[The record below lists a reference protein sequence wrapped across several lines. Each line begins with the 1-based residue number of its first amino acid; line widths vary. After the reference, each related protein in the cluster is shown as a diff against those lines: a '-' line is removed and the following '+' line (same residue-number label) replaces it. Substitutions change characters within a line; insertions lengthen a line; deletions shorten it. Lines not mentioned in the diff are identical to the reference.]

1 MKHREMEEKIRQ
13 AYAHAAP
20 DVLKDVLADCQEP
33 KGTVILMTEKTKTS
47 PWVKRIAAAAAALVL
62 LAGGLAGYLVYHN
75 NRAVAST
82 VSLDVNPSVEIQVNS
97 KEKVLAVTAR
107 NEDGRT
113 VIGDMDFTGSSLDVA
128 VNALIGSM
136 LRNGYLSELAN
147 SILVS
152 VDSGDP
158 DEGAA
163 LQQKLSAEI
172 QTLLETNAFSGAVLS
187 QTVSDDKELRRL
199 ADTYG
204 ITTGKA
210 QLIQQIIAQ
219 NPLYTFEELV
229 PLSINELNLLRS
241 GADSAGNTGGA
252 ISSVG
257 QASDKAYIGE
267 AKAQELALNHAGVA
281 ASQISKLKIEM
292 DVENGQMVY
301 EVDFKANGY
310 EYEYEIGAAD
320 GKIVKSEKEWDDDAL
335 PPSGT
340 TGSTAGGQPAG
351 TTVGAA
357 AGTTSGKPIAGGTSA
372 PSGSSYIGEAK
383 AKAIA
388 LSKAGVQESAIRGY
402 EIELDRDDGIVLYE
416 VEFHAGGYEYK
427 VEIHAATG
435 EVLDFDKEWDD

>member
-1 MKHREMEEKIRQ
+1 MKHREMEEKIRR

-20 DVLKDVLADCQEP
+20 DVLKDVLADCQES

-47 PWVKRIAAAAAALVL
+47 PWVKRVAAAAAALVL
-62 LAGGLAGYLVYHN
+62 LAGGLTGYLVYHN
-75 NRAVAST
+75 NHAVAST
-82 VSLDVNPSVEIQVNS
+82 VSLDVNPSVEIQVNG
-97 KEKVLAVTAR
+97 KEKVLAVNAL

-113 VIGDMDFTGSSLDVA
+113 VIGDMDFTGSSLDVT

-136 LRNGYLSELAN
+136 LREGYLSELAN

-152 VDSGDP
+152 VDSGNAA
-158 DEGAA
+158 EGAA

-187 QTVSDDKELRRL
+187 QTVSDDKELRSL

-204 ITTGKA
+204 VTTGKA

-241 GADSAGNTGGA
+241 GADSAGNTDSA

-267 AKAQELALNHAGVA
+267 AKAQELALSHAGVTD
-281 ASQISKLKIEM
+281 SQISRLKIEM

-301 EVDFKANGY
+301 EVDFKAGGY
-310 EYEYEIGAAD
+310 EYEYEIGAVD
-320 GKIVKSEKEWDDDAL
+320 GKIVKSEKDRDDDAL

-340 TGSTAGGQPAG
+340 TGSTAGGQSSG
-351 TTVGAA
+351 TTTGATS
-357 AGTTSGKPIAGGTSA
+357 GTTGNPVSGGTSA
-372 PSGSSYIGEAK
+372 PAASGYIGEAQ
-383 AKAIA
+383 AKTIA

-402 EIELDRDDGIVLYE
+402 EIELDRDDGVVAYE
-416 VEFHAGGYEYK
+416 IEFHADGYEYK
-427 VEIHAATG
+427 VEIHATTG